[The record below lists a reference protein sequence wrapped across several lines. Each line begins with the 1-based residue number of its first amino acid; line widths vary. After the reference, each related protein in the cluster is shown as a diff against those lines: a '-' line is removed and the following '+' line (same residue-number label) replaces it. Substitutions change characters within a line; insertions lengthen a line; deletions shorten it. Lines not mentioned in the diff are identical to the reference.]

1 MNFDI
6 DSISK
11 KHPIIIWFLLLNSA
25 SLIAGI
31 IFGLMSVEN
40 ADIFSFTICILGAFI
55 GSIFGFFY
63 SIKNLKNDI
72 VSLKERTDLVSYSI
86 LSCFIPLISSVGI
99 VFGIC
104 LGNGFA
110 KLFYYVVR
118 YFAF

>member
-6 DSISK
+6 DSVSK
-11 KHPIIIWFLLLNSA
+11 KHPIIIWFLLLNSV
-25 SLIAGI
+25 SLIMGI
-31 IFGLMSVEN
+31 IFGLMLVEN
-40 ADIFSFTICILGAFI
+40 ADIFSFTICIFGAFV
-55 GSIFGFFY
+55 GSIFGLFY

-72 VSLKERTDLVSYSI
+72 VSLEERKDLVFYSI

-110 KLFYYVVR
+110 KLFYYVIR
-118 YFAF
+118 LCAF